1 MTAAPQVAVAAVVVS
16 DDRVLLIRRGNE
28 PAKGRWTLPGGR
40 VKPGERL
47 HDAVVRE
54 LAEETGLVGRVVRFL
69 DVVERIGGGRH
80 YVIVDY
86 LVQVDDAH
94 EPVAG
99 DDADDARWVTPEDLA
114 CLEVT
119 AQLSA
124 FLARAVGFGV

>member
-1 MTAAPQVAVAAVVVS
+1 VTSAPQVAVAAVVVS

-99 DDADDARWVTPEDLA
+99 DDADDARWVGPEDLPG
-114 CLEVT
+114 LEVT
-119 AQLSA
+119 SQLAA